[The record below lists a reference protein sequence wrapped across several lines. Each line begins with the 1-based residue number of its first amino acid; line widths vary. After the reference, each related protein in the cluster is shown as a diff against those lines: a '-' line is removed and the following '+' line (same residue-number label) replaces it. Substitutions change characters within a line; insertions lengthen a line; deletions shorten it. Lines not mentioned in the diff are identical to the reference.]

1 MIRLLLVDDQT
12 LIRQGLKSL
21 LDAMPELE
29 VVGEAENGAIA
40 LEQVAALSPDV
51 VLMDVRMPVMDGVI
65 ATQQI
70 QQQFP
75 DTKVLVLTTFD
86 DEAYIRP
93 AMENGAMGYLLKD
106 TPAAELVDAIR
117 AAHKGYTQMGPG
129 LFQKALST
137 SSPTSSSP
145 PNSSSTQTPL
155 KLSFATSQVS
165 ALEQLTEREKDVLGL
180 IAQGANNKEIADELY
195 ISEKTVKNHVTNILG
210 RLGVRDR
217 TQAAILAH
225 AHPGLLS
232 PKHE

>member
-21 LDAMPELE
+21 LDAMPDLE

-40 LEQVAALSPDV
+40 LEQIASLSPDV
-51 VLMDVRMPVMDGVI
+51 VLMDVRMPVMDGVV

-75 DTKVLVLTTFD
+75 ETKVLVLTTFD
-86 DEAYIRP
+86 EEDYVRP

-117 AAHKGYTQMGPG
+117 AAYKGYTQMGPG
-129 LFQKALST
+129 LFKKAM
-137 SSPTSSSP
+137 SSSP
-145 PNSSSTQTPL
+145 STASAPSNSSSPQPSF
-155 KLSFATSQVS
+155 KLSFASTQLSV
-165 ALEQLTEREKDVLGL
+165 LEQLTEREKEVLSL

-195 ISEKTVKNHVTNILG
+195 ISEKTVKNHVTNILS

-225 AHPGLLS
+225 SHPGLLS
-232 PKHE
+232 SQNE